1 MITKIKSSI
10 VNYVKNRIVDEEQQM
25 QKFVKQLNDT
35 FPENPLPKS
44 RQDFLDR
51 VDSLDLSLSES
62 EYRQLREKAESLYSL
77 SLALLNRSRLE
88 KSSGQ
93 QSTKS
98 QPESNKNSQSTTK
111 QSEQDS

>member
-1 MITKIKSSI
+1 MK
-10 VNYVKNRIVDEEQQM
+10 
-25 QKFVKQLNDT
+25 KFVKQLNDT

-44 RQDFLDR
+44 RQDYLDR

-62 EYRQLREKAESLYSL
+62 EYQKLREKAESLYSL
-77 SLALLNRSRLE
+77 SLALRNRFRPE

-98 QPESNKNSQSTTK
+98 QPESTTNSQSTTK
-111 QSEQDS
+111 PSEPGSKT